1 MRQAKKSPIL
11 GNLEVL
17 ENQRRKKHQQDA
29 EVLERLAKRAGLPPD
44 IAAQLAMNLA
54 PAAKTEWTFAM
65 ISPQQNAAVVSWLEA
80 NSKRPMKAMRLW
92 AHLFEVMRSDT
103 GEILR
108 SREELAEKIGMTPRH
123 LSETMTE
130 LASINAILRKK
141 DGRAVRY
148 FMNPNIATHVPSS
161 EQRKEAREN
170 AGPLLV
176 LMEGGR
182 IA

>member
-17 ENQRRKKHQQDA
+17 ENQRKKKHQQDA

-80 NSKRPMKAMRLW
+80 NSKRPMKAIAFLGASVRGD
-92 AHLFEVMRSDT
+92 AQ
-103 GEILR
+103 
-108 SREELAEKIGMTPRH
+108 RH
-123 LSETMTE
+123 
-130 LASINAILRKK
+130 
-141 DGRAVRY
+141 GR
-148 FMNPNIATHVPSS
+148 NPPQ
-161 EQRKEAREN
+161 QRRAC
-170 AGPLLV
+170 
-176 LMEGGR
+176 
-182 IA
+182 